1 MVVIDRI
8 IQEIGQRC
16 STDMPLLEVGP
27 GQGAL
32 SLSLAEHY
40 PEFLALEIDRDMMA
54 ILSPQLPEG
63 SLILEDF
70 LKADISSL
78 FNGRPF
84 NLVGNFP
91 YNISSQIIFKM
102 IEHVDRIPQMVGMFQ
117 KELAERVCS
126 GPGTKANGVISIL
139 SQAYYET
146 EILFTIGPQSFDP
159 PPKVNSAVISLRRKD
174 TSGPDCDYKL
184 FRSVVKQAFQQ
195 RRKKMRNT
203 LKSFNIDAEKPIFQK
218 RPEEL
223 AVEDFVNIVK
233 GL

>member
-1 MVVIDRI
+1 
-8 IQEIGQRC
+8 
-16 STDMPLLEVGP
+16 MPLLELGP

-32 SLSLAEHY
+32 SFSLAMQY
-40 PEFLALEIDRDMMA
+40 PEFLALEIDRDMLS
-54 ILSPQLPEG
+54 ILSSQLPE
-63 SLILEDF
+63 SSVILKDF
-70 LKADISSL
+70 LKADLPGL
-78 FNGRPF
+78 FSGRPF

-102 IEHVDRIPQMVGMFQ
+102 IEHVDQIPQMVGMFQ

-139 SQAYYET
+139 AQAYYET
-146 EILFTIGPQSFDP
+146 EVLFTIGPQSFDP
-159 PPKVNSAVISLRRKD
+159 PPKVDSAVISLKRRD
-174 TSGPDCDYKL
+174 SSGPDCDYKL
-184 FRSVVKQAFQQ
+184 LRRVVKQAFQQ

-203 LKSFNIDAEKPIFQK
+203 LKSFNIDTENPIFQK

-223 AVEDFVNIVK
+223 GVEDFVNIVK